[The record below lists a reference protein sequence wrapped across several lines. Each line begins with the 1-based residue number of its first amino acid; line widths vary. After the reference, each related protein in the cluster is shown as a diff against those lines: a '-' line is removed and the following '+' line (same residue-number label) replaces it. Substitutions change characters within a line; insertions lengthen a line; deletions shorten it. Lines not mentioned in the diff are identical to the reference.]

1 MARSAERAQFLADIL
16 TTAVEGGI
24 SYWATVLE
32 YDVDAYLK
40 TSDPAT
46 LRVKLT
52 ESEWLDDED
61 DDTVHT
67 VTIDTIATG
76 VNKIAEAKAE
86 EIAYLPERHQQAVTA
101 ASRENDFC
109 PADGRYS
116 DIDAGVADTILQ
128 VAVFGKVV
136 YG

>member
-24 SYWATVLE
+24 NHWATVLE
-32 YDVDAYLK
+32 YDVAEYLA
-40 TSDPAT
+40 TGDPGKV
-46 LRVKLT
+46 RVKLT
-52 ESEWLDDED
+52 ESEEVDED
-61 DDTVHT
+61 GDGMAYR

-76 VNKIAEAKAE
+76 VNKIANAAAE
-86 EIAYLPERHQQAVTA
+86 EIKYLPERHRLLVAA

-128 VAVFGKVV
+128 VAIFGRVF